1 MNEIMR
7 TKEIIGNSEHDDLS
21 NRSINN
27 KIGSKVNILNKEK
40 IKKKKNKIKKK

>member
-7 TKEIIGNSEHDDLS
+7 TKEIMGNSENDDLS

-27 KIGSKVNILNKEK
+27 KLCSKVNINNKSK
-40 IKKKKNKIKKK
+40 MKNKKKKK